1 MASLHRINILVSSD
15 IDLDGMSPMML
26 MGVGWAQ
33 AAAAWIDTG
42 FQAATASS
50 CIDDP
55 ARSLRGNLQMMNPC
69 VQAAGGAA
77 EEGDQVVRSLLLSV
91 KLMVTTMPLAYQV
104 SCHETRILLIRSP
117 ALASWVVQRANIAE
131 LYPRLEE
138 FAPHKDIKWMLE
150 FYDFDAHHNAHVND
164 GPVVS
169 EGGTGLRNS
178 RRCDVL
184 TACFHAGDGHWALL
198 LWVHRPSSC
207 RLRRCLVGADVDREA
222 NKHCREQPRFR
233 G

>member
-1 MASLHRINILVSSD
+1 MLLLRSLSPPFYLIFLQWNMASLHRINTLVSSD

-104 SCHETRILLIRSP
+104 SCHETRILLIRSHP
-117 ALASWVVQRANIAE
+117 
-131 LYPRLEE
+131 P
-138 FAPHKDIKWMLE
+138 
-150 FYDFDAHHNAHVND
+150 
-164 GPVVS
+164 
-169 EGGTGLRNS
+169 
-178 RRCDVL
+178 
-184 TACFHAGDGHWALL
+184 LL
-198 LWVHRPSSC
+198 LGLYSAQISQSYTRVSKSLLLTKISSGC
-207 RLRRCLVGADVDREA
+207 WSSMISTPTTM
-222 NKHCREQPRFR
+222 HT
-233 G
+233 